1 MSGIDRHT
9 GKLIGNF
16 DSALQSIEVIF
27 TTRIGERVMRRHF
40 GAGLAELLG
49 RATNPALFSAWQML
63 VAIGIDLWEPRF
75 RVRGVYVTASVS
87 DLALGHAGIRIE
99 VDWRPRALTG
109 DLSVDSIRNFTIRFG
124 RRVLIEQAS

>member
-9 GKLIGNF
+9 GKVIGNY

-49 RATNPALFSAWQML
+49 RATTPALFAAWQML
-63 VAIGIDLWEPRF
+63 VAIGIDLWDVRW
-75 RVRGVYVTASVS
+75 RVRGVYVTANANAI
-87 DLALGHAGIRIE
+87 ALGEAGIRVE
-99 VDWRPRALTG
+99 ADWRPRALDG
-109 DLSVDSIRNFTIRFG
+109 DFTVESTRSFTIRFG
-124 RRVLIEQAS
+124 RRVSVEQAN